1 MRLALHFPEATRLQV
16 HDLVSLVKEQ
26 SQPIE
31 RLMSSDQE
39 KTQQMERLMAEVK
52 EQSLDVKRLMSKD
65 QEHSQHVQWLMSK
78 DQENSQY
85 VQWLM
90 SKDQKKLQ
98 HVQWLMSKDQENSQR
113 VQWLMS
119 KDQENSQQMRA
130 TPKDKGKSK
139 SNFLGRILR
148 KDQEMKQPMI
158 AQVREQ
164 SEQIE
169 KLEITNDPFVWK
181 VAHFHALL
189 GKAKTG
195 VKQVLLSESFS
206 LWKNGYILRIKM
218 MLEKFSE
225 WGSVFL
231 SLSIVNVPG
240 EFDKSLSWPFVE
252 KIHVAIIDQNP
263 CKEESDNMS
272 HVIDFGH
279 KRDRATFKALTI
291 TGDCEFGTM
300 LPQQMSYITDL
311 I

>member
-1 MRLALHFPEATRLQV
+1 MQGYGMELLSNLIKRPSSYIHYCAICRLVETKWV
-16 HDLVSLVKEQ
+16 VY
-26 SQPIE
+26 
-31 RLMSSDQE
+31 
-39 KTQQMERLMAEVK
+39 
-52 EQSLDVKRLMSKD
+52 QSLIEACAVKRVSEEFD
-65 QEHSQHVQWLMSK
+65 AQNQELN
-78 DQENSQY
+78 E
-85 VQWLM
+85 
-90 SKDQKKLQ
+90 KLKYQ
-98 HVQWLMSKDQENSQR
+98 V
-113 VQWLMS
+113 
-119 KDQENSQQMRA
+119 
-130 TPKDKGKSK
+130 
-139 SNFLGRILR
+139 
-148 KDQEMKQPMI
+148 I

-169 KLEITNDPFVWK
+169 KLEIANDPFVWK
-181 VAHFHALL
+181 VPHFHTLI

-206 LWKNGYILRIKM
+206 LWKNGYMLRIKM

-300 LPQQMSYITDL
+300 FASANELYIRSYIVNDAVL
-311 I
+311 ITASTEEDKVQPS

>member
-1 MRLALHFPEATRLQV
+1 
-16 HDLVSLVKEQ
+16 
-26 SQPIE
+26 
-31 RLMSSDQE
+31 MSSDQE
-39 KTQQMERLMAEVK
+39 KTQQMERMMAEVK

-78 DQENSQY
+78 DQKN
-85 VQWLM
+85 LH
-90 SKDQKKLQ
+90 
-98 HVQWLMSKDQENSQR
+98 HVQWLMSKDQENSQH

-148 KDQEMKQPMI
+148 KDQEMKQPTI

-181 VAHFHALL
+181 VPHFHALL
-189 GKAKTG
+189 GKVKTG

-206 LWKNGYILRIKM
+206 LWKNGYMLRIKM

-225 WGSVFL
+225 WGL
-231 SLSIVNVPG
+231 S
-240 EFDKSLSWPFVE
+240 
-252 KIHVAIIDQNP
+252 
-263 CKEESDNMS
+263 
-272 HVIDFGH
+272 
-279 KRDRATFKALTI
+279 
-291 TGDCEFGTM
+291 
-300 LPQQMSYITDL
+300 
-311 I
+311 

>member
-1 MRLALHFPEATRLQV
+1 
-16 HDLVSLVKEQ
+16 
-26 SQPIE
+26 
-31 RLMSSDQE
+31 MSSDQE
-39 KTQQMERLMAEVK
+39 KAQQMERLMAEVK

-90 SKDQKKLQ
+90 SKDQKNLQ
-98 HVQWLMSKDQENSQR
+98 HVQWLMFKDQENSQH

-130 TPKDKGKSK
+130 TPMDKGKSK
-139 SNFLGRILR
+139 YNSLGRILR
-148 KDQEMKQPMI
+148 KDQEMKQPMT

-164 SEQIE
+164 SEQIK
-169 KLEITNDPFVWK
+169 KLEIANDPFVWK
-181 VAHFHALL
+181 VPHFHALL

-206 LWKNGYILRIKM
+206 LWKNGYMLRIKM

-300 LPQQMSYITDL
+300 FASANELYNRSYIVNDAVL
-311 I
+311 ITASTEEDKVQPS

>member
-1 MRLALHFPEATRLQV
+1 
-16 HDLVSLVKEQ
+16 
-26 SQPIE
+26 
-31 RLMSSDQE
+31 
-39 KTQQMERLMAEVK
+39 MAEVK

-90 SKDQKKLQ
+90 SKDQKNLQ
-98 HVQWLMSKDQENSQR
+98 HVQWLMSKDQENSQH

-158 AQVREQ
+158 AQVREK

-169 KLEITNDPFVWK
+169 KLEIANDPFVWK
-181 VAHFHALL
+181 VPHFHALL

-206 LWKNGYILRIKM
+206 LWKNGYMLRIKM

-252 KIHVAIIDQNP
+252 KIQVAIIDQNP

-279 KRDRATFKALTI
+279 KRDRATFKVLTI

-300 LPQQMSYITDL
+300 FASANELYNRSYIVNDAVL
-311 I
+311 ITASTEEDKVQPS

>member
-1 MRLALHFPEATRLQV
+1 
-16 HDLVSLVKEQ
+16 
-26 SQPIE
+26 
-31 RLMSSDQE
+31 MSSDQE

-65 QEHSQHVQWLMSK
+65 QE
-78 DQENSQY
+78 
-85 VQWLM
+85 
-90 SKDQKKLQ
+90 
-98 HVQWLMSKDQENSQR
+98 
-113 VQWLMS
+113 
-119 KDQENSQQMRA
+119 NSQQIRVI
-130 TPKDKGKSK
+130 TKDSGKSK

-169 KLEITNDPFVWK
+169 KLEIANDPFVWK
-181 VAHFHALL
+181 LPHFHALL

-206 LWKNGYILRIKM
+206 LWKNGYMLRIKM

-272 HVIDFGH
+272 RVIDFGH

-300 LPQQMSYITDL
+300 FAAANELYNRSYIANDAVL
-311 I
+311 ITAST

>member
-1 MRLALHFPEATRLQV
+1 
-16 HDLVSLVKEQ
+16 
-26 SQPIE
+26 
-31 RLMSSDQE
+31 MSSDQE

-85 VQWLM
+85 VRWLM

-98 HVQWLMSKDQENSQR
+98 HVQWLMSKDQENSQH
-113 VQWLMS
+113 VQWLMP
-119 KDQENSQQMRA
+119 KDQENSKQMRA

-169 KLEITNDPFVWK
+169 KLEIANDPFEWK
-181 VAHFHALL
+181 VPHFHALL

-206 LWKNGYILRIKM
+206 LWKNGYMLRIKM

-300 LPQQMSYITDL
+300 FASANELYNRSYIVNDAVL
-311 I
+311 ITASTEEDKVQPS

>member
-1 MRLALHFPEATRLQV
+1 
-16 HDLVSLVKEQ
+16 
-26 SQPIE
+26 
-31 RLMSSDQE
+31 MSSDQE
-39 KTQQMERLMAEVK
+39 KTQQIERLMAEVK
-52 EQSLDVKRLMSKD
+52 GQSLDVKRLMSKD

-78 DQENSQY
+78 DQENSQ
-85 VQWLM
+85 
-90 SKDQKKLQ
+90 
-98 HVQWLMSKDQENSQR
+98 H

-169 KLEITNDPFVWK
+169 KLEIANDPFVWK
-181 VAHFHALL
+181 VPHFHALL

-206 LWKNGYILRIKM
+206 LWKNGYMLRIKM

-225 WGSVFL
+225 WGL
-231 SLSIVNVPG
+231 S
-240 EFDKSLSWPFVE
+240 
-252 KIHVAIIDQNP
+252 
-263 CKEESDNMS
+263 
-272 HVIDFGH
+272 
-279 KRDRATFKALTI
+279 
-291 TGDCEFGTM
+291 
-300 LPQQMSYITDL
+300 
-311 I
+311 